1 MYRTLVLGSR
11 YGSICRGSLLT
22 CTACLHPLPAR
33 LRGVSRRSMKHD
45 SADPGSSL
53 PKLSIALMSSIRT
66 SNRGRQHEVQTRVG
80 KIKVHHIW
88 YSQLPESQSELKR
101 RKLLSSE
108 RSKCRIEP
116 HPSPPNPSKPPL
128 STSTSSPK
136 LNLPVSHP
144 HLLTS
149 NSRTTI
155 PRHTIMATLNT
166 TQHPSSE

>member
-108 RSKCRIEP
+108 RSKCRIKP
-116 HPSPPNPSKPPL
+116 HPSPPTRQSRRSRHLHRPL
-128 STSTSSPK
+128 SSTSQFPTPTSSQVTPA
-136 LNLPVSHP
+136 PRSRDTPSWP
-144 HLLTS
+144 H
-149 NSRTTI
+149 
-155 PRHTIMATLNT
+155 
-166 TQHPSSE
+166 